1 MPPVRLYFRHQI
13 IDAGGLPSGVN
24 GYVLMPNIQTG
35 YKGNISSHYRL
46 FFFHF
51 FHLLIS
57 LTFEQWKKSIETV
70 DAAAK
75 YAPFLSKP
83 ILNWRDTVWMGSTKA
98 ISAVNSVLD
107 SSPPKKP
114 WLSITRQ
121 SMGSYQRL

>member
-1 MPPVRLYFRHQI
+1 MPPVRMYFRHPT

-24 GYVLMPNIQTG
+24 GYVLMPNMQTG
-35 YKGNISSHYRL
+35 YKRSISSHYRL

-51 FHLLIS
+51 CLLFIS
-57 LTFEQWKKSIETV
+57 LTFEQWKKSIETL

-75 YAPFLSKP
+75 YASFPSKP
-83 ILNWRDTVWMGSTKA
+83 ILNWRDTVWMRSTKA

-107 SSPPKKP
+107 GSPPKKP

-121 SMGSYQRL
+121 NMGSYQRL